1 LERAGIVSD
10 RAYGLAPDLAGAAR
24 PVIGSAGTRSPGG
37 AESRDGSAGTRS
49 PKGLSLVT
57 TLSEPTAAMT
67 ADELLEMPAVQ
78 LDALFQDRPAGDIP
92 RGDSRGTIVALPGTR
107 LARPLS
113 RVLGL
118 LFWQGK
124 VFSPETQDLK
134 NKILPFGL
142 HAVRAETYTAD
153 SWLDGRPC
161 VVLDYSRSS
170 KVAGWIRDEIREI
183 SPGVYLGIVWGV
195 GRVFR
200 GRKLVLRFALTF
212 RR

>member
-1 LERAGIVSD
+1 M
-10 RAYGLAPDLAGAAR
+10 
-24 PVIGSAGTRSPGG
+24 
-37 AESRDGSAGTRS
+37 
-49 PKGLSLVT
+49 T
-57 TLSEPTAAMT
+57 TMADPATAMT
-67 ADELLEMPAVQ
+67 ADELLDMPPVQ

-92 RGDSRGTIVALPGTR
+92 QGDSRGTIIALPGTR
-107 LARPLS
+107 LARPLNAI
-113 RVLGL
+113 LGRL
-118 LFWQGK
+118 AWHGK
-124 VFSPETQDLK
+124 VFNPQTRDLK
-134 NKILPFGL
+134 NKISPFGVR
-142 HAVRAETYTAD
+142 AIRAETYVAD

-195 GRVFR
+195 GRLFR